1 MSVAARDEVL
11 PVSVAPLV
19 GPLGSRRGRMMRRAL
34 VLADLVG
41 LALAFVL
48 SSAIFS
54 QRSDDVVSPD
64 LEIVFLAMALPLWIG
79 LAKLYGLYERD
90 EERAD
95 HSTSDEVFGVVNLVT
110 VGMWMVFVSAWLT
123 GFADPDMRRLASH
136 WVLAVVLVIAARAVA
151 RALCRRS
158 AGYVQNTVIVG
169 AGAVGQL
176 LARKILQHPEYRLNL
191 IGLVDERPRTKRRD
205 IGEVRLL
212 GGPDDLATIIEQS
225 DVERIVVAFSREP
238 DARTV
243 ALIRSLRERDVM
255 IDVVPR
261 LFDLVGPRAAVH
273 SIEGLPM
280 MMLPPL
286 RLSPATLTLKRAIDL
301 VVAVFLLALSAPLF
315 AYAALRIKLDSPGPV
330 FFRQVRLGTN
340 MRPFTALKFRSMKV
354 NTDEDVHRDYVKQ
367 VMSSEAVLNGNGNG
381 MYKLQREDSITRF
394 GNWLRRTSID
404 ELPQLINV
412 IRGDMSLVGPRP
424 CIPYETENFQA
435 YHFERFLVP
444 QGITGLWQ
452 VTARANST
460 FGEALDMDVSYVRG
474 WSLAL
479 DVRLLLRTPFALL
492 RQRSATA

>member
-1 MSVAARDEVL
+1 VSVAARDEVL
-11 PVSVAPLV
+11 PEHFAPLI
-19 GPLGSRRGRMMRRAL
+19 GPLGSRRGRMLRRAL
-34 VLADLVG
+34 VLADIVG
-41 LALAFVL
+41 LALAFLL
-48 SSAIFS
+48 SSGIFHEKS
-54 QRSDDVVSPD
+54 GDVVSPD
-64 LEIVFLAMALPLWIG
+64 LEIAFLALTLPLWIG

-95 HSTSDEVFGVVNLVT
+95 HSTADEVFGVVNLVT
-110 VGMWMVFVSAWLT
+110 VGMWMVFLSAWLT
-123 GFADPDMRRLASH
+123 GFADPDVARLASH
-136 WVLAVVLVIAARAVA
+136 WVLAVVLVIAARVVA
-151 RALCRRS
+151 RSLCRRN

-176 LARKILQHPEYRLNL
+176 LARKILQHPEYGLNL
-191 IGLVDERPRTKRRD
+191 VGLVDERPRRRRHD
-205 IGEVRLL
+205 IGAVSLL
-212 GGPDDLATIIEQS
+212 GGPDDLAEIIETR
-225 DVERIVVAFSREP
+225 DVERIVVAFSHEP

-261 LFDLVGPRAAVH
+261 LFDLVGPRASVH

-286 RLSPATLTLKRAIDL
+286 RVSSATLTLKRAIDL
-301 VVAVFLLALSAPLF
+301 VCAICLIVLSAPLF
-315 AYAALRIKLDSPGPV
+315 AYVALRIKLDSPGPV
-330 FFRQVRLGTN
+330 FFRQVRLGSN

-354 NTDEDVHRDYVKQ
+354 DTDELIHRDYVRR
-367 VMSSEAVLNGNGNG
+367 VMSSQAVLDGNG
-381 MYKLQREDSITRF
+381 MYKLRREDAITKF
-394 GNWLRRTSID
+394 GSWLRRTSVD

-424 CIPYETENFQA
+424 CIPYETENFEP

-444 QGITGLWQ
+444 QGMTGLWQ

-479 DVRLLLRTPFALL
+479 DLRLLLRTPFAML
-492 RQRSATA
+492 RQRSATV